1 MKYEILNFK
10 YEIWNIKIK
19 YWVLLSAARLIAR
32 YLQTCPNVHESSCM
46 LDELHWFLLK
56 QRISFR
62 IIGLVWR
69 SFQGLSSGSLRHY
82 H

>member
-1 MKYEILNFK
+1 MKYEILK
-10 YEIWNIKIK
+10 
-19 YWVLLSAARLIAR
+19 LIILGPALCCTPHWKH
-32 YLQTCPNVHESSCM
+32 LQTCPNVHESSCM